1 MRILRCFLLFSL
13 LLSVPVISSAGDV
26 QVLCEPG
33 LRVYLDGK
41 DAGTSSAKE
50 DGLFLPG
57 VAVGGHVIRVE
68 KVGFAPQSFKVEA
81 EKLPIEVKVGA
92 FSPLPAAAPP
102 QPAPAK
108 PEVVQMAGRLTVTSA
123 PQNCT
128 FEVDSQPEAKDVPVL
143 RIDAVSPGQH
153 TVAFSKPGFE
163 RLTGVVNV
171 PPGGDVSVRGDLLAG
186 RIETASEGEG
196 SLRVFSTP
204 EICSVQ
210 IVGKTHDK
218 TTTVLNVTHLPAGE
232 HRMVVTWRG
241 RQMAS
246 NVLITAGHR
255 TVVTVSF
262 IRGDEPFVVS
272 YEPE

>member
-1 MRILRCFLLFSL
+1 MRFLRWFLFFSL
-13 LLSVPVISSAGDV
+13 LLSVPAVSFAGDV

-41 DAGTSSAKE
+41 VAGTSSAKE

-57 VAVGGHVIRVE
+57 VAVGGHVVRVE
-68 KVGFAPQSFKVEA
+68 KDGFAPQSFKVEV

-92 FSPLPAAAPP
+92 FSPLAAAAPP
-102 QPAPAK
+102 EPAPAQ

-128 FEVDSQPEAKDVPVL
+128 FEVDGRPEAKDVPVL
-143 RIDAVSPGQH
+143 RIDALSPGQH

-171 PPGGDVSVRGDLLAG
+171 PPGGEISVRGDLLAG
-186 RIETASEGEG
+186 KLETVNEGQG
-196 SLRVFSTP
+196 SLRVLSTP
-204 EICSVQ
+204 EVCSVQ
-210 IVGKTHDK
+210 ILGKTHDK
-218 TTTVLNVTHLPAGE
+218 TGTVLNVTHLPAGE
-232 HRMVVTWRG
+232 HRMVINWRG

-246 NVLITAGHR
+246 DVLITAGRR

>member
-1 MRILRCFLLFSL
+1 MRFLRWFLLFSL
-13 LLSVPVISSAGDV
+13 LLSVPVLSSAGDV
-26 QVLCEPG
+26 QILCEPG

-41 DAGTSSAKE
+41 VAGTSSTKE

-68 KVGFAPQSFKVEA
+68 KDGFAPQSFKVEV

-92 FSPLPAAAPP
+92 FSPLPPASPEKAPAPP
-102 QPAPAK
+102 A
-108 PEVVQMAGRLTVTSA
+108 EVPMAGRLTVTSA

-128 FEVDSQPEAKDVPVL
+128 FEVDGKPEAKDVPVL
-143 RIDAVSPGQH
+143 RVDALPPGPH

-171 PPGGDVSVRGDLLAG
+171 PPGGEISVRGDLLAG
-186 RIETASEGEG
+186 KLETEATGKG

-210 IVGKTHDK
+210 ILGKTHDK
-218 TTTVLNVTHLPAGE
+218 TASVLNVTHLPAGE

-241 RQMAS
+241 RQMAG
-246 NVLITAGHR
+246 NVLITAGRR